1 MGKRAGVAVY
11 GIRWSLLLNMEG
23 EKVKRMQKA
32 QKQKSLKSQEGSD
45 FGREAVLERRR
56 ERAGVL
62 IRGADG
68 IRRFAG
74 RYIKWTG
81 YRKVRRSAKDRLFR
95 FLFDKDREALLQ
107 LYNALNGT
115 DYRDASALQ
124 VVTIESAVYVV
135 MKNDLAFILAG
146 TLNLYEHQS
155 TYNSNMPVWFLIYLA
170 EEYQKLIE
178 QAESSLYGTKQ
189 IPLPTPQCVV
199 FYNGEKQAPE
209 EEVLR
214 LSDAFINRNR
224 EADVE
229 LKVRMLNINHG
240 HNNKL
245 MEKCKVLDEYSKL
258 VAVIRDCMAAEKDM
272 QTALNRAVDY
282 CIEEGILKEFLLK
295 NRAEVLGMLLEE
307 FDAEKYERTIRG
319 EGREEGKKEGREEG
333 KKEGLKIGM
342 RLSIEILQETNQTR
356 EDAKKKIAEKYS
368 VSEDEAEQELLLYW
382 KGN

>member
-45 FGREAVLERRR
+45 FGREALLERRR

-68 IRRFAG
+68 IGRFAG

-155 TYNSNMPVWFLIYLA
+155 TYNSNMPVRFLIYLA

-229 LKVRMLNINHG
+229 LKVRMLNINYG
-240 HNNKL
+240 YNREL
-245 MEKCKVLDEYSKL
+245 MDRCHVLEEYAQFVEVSRQFMADGLTVKEAL
-258 VAVIRDCMAAEKDM
+258 EQAIQYCMEH
-272 QTALNRAVDY
+272 
-282 CIEEGILKEFLLK
+282 GILYETLRDY
-295 NRAEVLGMLLEE
+295 RAEVLGMLLEE
-307 FDAEKYERTIRG
+307 FDVDKYERTIRK
-319 EGREEGKKEGREEG
+319 EGMEEGIKQGIEQGQALGVERSNHLARILIEQNRVEDLKRAAFDPAYQKELFREF
-333 KKEGLKIGM
+333 
-342 RLSIEILQETNQTR
+342 RL
-356 EDAKKKIAEKYS
+356 
-368 VSEDEAEQELLLYW
+368 
-382 KGN
+382 

>member
-155 TYNSNMPVWFLIYLA
+155 TYNSNMPVRFLIYLA

-229 LKVRMLNINHG
+229 LKVRMLNINYG
-240 HNNKL
+240 YNREL
-245 MEKCKVLDEYSKL
+245 MDRCHVLEEYAQFVEVSRQFMADGLTVKEAL
-258 VAVIRDCMAAEKDM
+258 EQAIQYCMEH
-272 QTALNRAVDY
+272 
-282 CIEEGILKEFLLK
+282 GILYETLR
-295 NRAEVLGMLLEE
+295 NYRAEVLGMLLEE
-307 FDAEKYERTIRG
+307 FDVDKYERTIRK
-319 EGREEGKKEGREEG
+319 EGMEEGIKQGIEQGQALGVERSNHLARILIEQNRVEDLKRAAFDPAYQKELFREF
-333 KKEGLKIGM
+333 
-342 RLSIEILQETNQTR
+342 RL
-356 EDAKKKIAEKYS
+356 
-368 VSEDEAEQELLLYW
+368 
-382 KGN
+382 

>member
-155 TYNSNMPVWFLIYLA
+155 TYNSNMPVRFLIYLA

-229 LKVRMLNINHG
+229 LKVRMLNINYG
-240 HNNKL
+240 YNREL
-245 MEKCKVLDEYSKL
+245 MDRCHVLEEYAQFVEVSRQFMADGLTVKEAL
-258 VAVIRDCMAAEKDM
+258 EQAIQYCMEH
-272 QTALNRAVDY
+272 
-282 CIEEGILKEFLLK
+282 GILYETLRDY
-295 NRAEVLGMLLEE
+295 RAEVLGMLLEE
-307 FDAEKYERTIRG
+307 FDVDKYERTIRQ
-319 EGREEGKKEGREEG
+319 EGMEEGMKQGIEQGQALGVERSNHLARILIEQNRVEDLKRAAFDPAYQKELFREFH
-333 KKEGLKIGM
+333 L
-342 RLSIEILQETNQTR
+342 
-356 EDAKKKIAEKYS
+356 
-368 VSEDEAEQELLLYW
+368 
-382 KGN
+382 

>member
-45 FGREAVLERRR
+45 FGREALLERRR

-155 TYNSNMPVWFLIYLA
+155 TYNSNMPVRFLIYLA

-229 LKVRMLNINHG
+229 LKVRMLNINYG
-240 HNNKL
+240 YNREL
-245 MEKCKVLDEYSKL
+245 MDRCHVLEEYAQFVEVSRQFMADGLTVKEAL
-258 VAVIRDCMAAEKDM
+258 EQAIQYCMEH
-272 QTALNRAVDY
+272 
-282 CIEEGILKEFLLK
+282 GILYETLRDY
-295 NRAEVLGMLLEE
+295 RAEVLGMLLEE
-307 FDAEKYERTIRG
+307 FDVDKYERTIRK
-319 EGREEGKKEGREEG
+319 EGMEEGIKQGIEQGQALGVERSNHLARILIEQNRVEDLKRAAFDPAYQKELFREF
-333 KKEGLKIGM
+333 
-342 RLSIEILQETNQTR
+342 RL
-356 EDAKKKIAEKYS
+356 
-368 VSEDEAEQELLLYW
+368 
-382 KGN
+382 

>member
-45 FGREAVLERRR
+45 FGRESVLERRR

-155 TYNSNMPVWFLIYLA
+155 TYNSNMPVRFLIYLA

-229 LKVRMLNINHG
+229 LKVRMLNINYG
-240 HNNKL
+240 YNREL
-245 MEKCKVLDEYSKL
+245 MDRCHVLEEYAQFVEVSRQFMADGLTVKEAL
-258 VAVIRDCMAAEKDM
+258 EQAIQYCMEH
-272 QTALNRAVDY
+272 
-282 CIEEGILKEFLLK
+282 GILYETLRDY
-295 NRAEVLGMLLEE
+295 RAEVLGMLLEE
-307 FDAEKYERTIRG
+307 FDVDKYERTIRQ
-319 EGREEGKKEGREEG
+319 EGMEEGMKQGIKQGQALGVERSNHLARILIEQNRVEDLKRAAFDPAYQKELFREF
-333 KKEGLKIGM
+333 
-342 RLSIEILQETNQTR
+342 RL
-356 EDAKKKIAEKYS
+356 
-368 VSEDEAEQELLLYW
+368 
-382 KGN
+382 

>member
-155 TYNSNMPVWFLIYLA
+155 TYNSNMPVRFLIYLA
-170 EEYQKLIE
+170 EEYQRLIE
-178 QAESSLYGTKQ
+178 QAKSSLYGTKQ
-189 IPLPTPQCVV
+189 ILLPTPQCVV

-229 LKVRMLNINHG
+229 LKVRMLNINYG
-240 HNNKL
+240 HNREL
-245 MEKCKVLDEYSKL
+245 MDRCHVLDEYAQFVEVSRQYMADGL
-258 VAVIRDCMAAEKDM
+258 AVKEALEQAIQYCMEH
-272 QTALNRAVDY
+272 
-282 CIEEGILKEFLLK
+282 GILYDILRDY
-295 NRAEVLGMLLEE
+295 RAEVLGMLLEE
-307 FDAEKYERTIRG
+307 FDVDKYERTIRK
-319 EGREEGKKEGREEG
+319 EGMEEGIKQGIEQGIEQGQALGVERSNHLARILIEQNRVEDLKRAAFDPAYQKELFREF
-333 KKEGLKIGM
+333 
-342 RLSIEILQETNQTR
+342 RL
-356 EDAKKKIAEKYS
+356 
-368 VSEDEAEQELLLYW
+368 
-382 KGN
+382 

>member
-155 TYNSNMPVWFLIYLA
+155 TYNSNMPVRFLIYLA

-229 LKVRMLNINHG
+229 LKVRMLNINYG
-240 HNNKL
+240 YNREL
-245 MEKCKVLDEYSKL
+245 MDRCHVLEEYAQFVEVSRQFMADGLTVKEAL
-258 VAVIRDCMAAEKDM
+258 EQAIQYCMEH
-272 QTALNRAVDY
+272 
-282 CIEEGILKEFLLK
+282 GILYETLRDY
-295 NRAEVLGMLLEE
+295 RAEVLGMLLEE
-307 FDAEKYERTIRG
+307 FDVDKYERTIRK
-319 EGREEGKKEGREEG
+319 EGMEEGIKQGIEQGIEQGQALGVERSNHLARILIGQNRVEDLKRAAFDPAYQKELFREFH
-333 KKEGLKIGM
+333 L
-342 RLSIEILQETNQTR
+342 
-356 EDAKKKIAEKYS
+356 
-368 VSEDEAEQELLLYW
+368 
-382 KGN
+382 

>member
-155 TYNSNMPVWFLIYLA
+155 TYNSNMPVRFLIYLA

-229 LKVRMLNINHG
+229 LKVRMLNINYG
-240 HNNKL
+240 YNREL
-245 MEKCKVLDEYSKL
+245 MDRCHVLEEYAQFVEVSRQFMADGLTVKEAL
-258 VAVIRDCMAAEKDM
+258 EQAIQYCMEH
-272 QTALNRAVDY
+272 
-282 CIEEGILKEFLLK
+282 GILYETLRDY
-295 NRAEVLGMLLEE
+295 RAEVLGMLLEE
-307 FDAEKYERTIRG
+307 FDVDKYERTIRKEG
-319 EGREEGKKEGREEG
+319 MEEGIKQGREQGIEQGQALGVERSNHLARILIEQNRVEDLKRAAFDPAYQKELFREF
-333 KKEGLKIGM
+333 
-342 RLSIEILQETNQTR
+342 RL
-356 EDAKKKIAEKYS
+356 
-368 VSEDEAEQELLLYW
+368 
-382 KGN
+382 

>member
-178 QAESSLYGTKQ
+178 QAESSPYGTKQ

-229 LKVRMLNINHG
+229 LKVRMLNINYG
-240 HNNKL
+240 YNREL
-245 MEKCKVLDEYSKL
+245 MDRCHVLEEYAQFVEVSRQFMADGLTVKEAL
-258 VAVIRDCMAAEKDM
+258 EQAIQYCMEH
-272 QTALNRAVDY
+272 
-282 CIEEGILKEFLLK
+282 GILYETLRDY
-295 NRAEVLGMLLEE
+295 RAEVLGMLLEE
-307 FDAEKYERTIRG
+307 FDVDKYERTIRK
-319 EGREEGKKEGREEG
+319 EGMEEGIKQGIEQGQALGVERSNHLARILIEQNRVEDLKRAAFDPAYQKELFREF
-333 KKEGLKIGM
+333 
-342 RLSIEILQETNQTR
+342 RL
-356 EDAKKKIAEKYS
+356 
-368 VSEDEAEQELLLYW
+368 
-382 KGN
+382 

>member
-45 FGREAVLERRR
+45 FGRESVLERRR

-155 TYNSNMPVWFLIYLA
+155 TYNSNMPVRFLIYLA

-229 LKVRMLNINHG
+229 LKVRMLNINYG
-240 HNNKL
+240 YNREL
-245 MEKCKVLDEYSKL
+245 MDRCHVLEEYAQFVEVSRQFMADGLTVKEAL
-258 VAVIRDCMAAEKDM
+258 EQAIQYCMEH
-272 QTALNRAVDY
+272 
-282 CIEEGILKEFLLK
+282 GILYETLRDY
-295 NRAEVLGMLLEE
+295 RAEVLGMLLEE
-307 FDAEKYERTIRG
+307 FDVDKYERTIRK
-319 EGREEGKKEGREEG
+319 EGMEEGIKQGIEQGQALGVERSNHLARILIEQNRVEDLKRAAFDPAYQKELFREF
-333 KKEGLKIGM
+333 
-342 RLSIEILQETNQTR
+342 RL
-356 EDAKKKIAEKYS
+356 
-368 VSEDEAEQELLLYW
+368 
-382 KGN
+382 

>member
-155 TYNSNMPVWFLIYLA
+155 TYNSNMPVRFLIYLA

-224 EADVE
+224 EVDVE
-229 LKVRMLNINHG
+229 LKVRMLNINYG
-240 HNNKL
+240 YNREL
-245 MEKCKVLDEYSKL
+245 MDRCHVLEEYAQFVEVSRQFMADGLTVKEAL
-258 VAVIRDCMAAEKDM
+258 EQAIQYCMEH
-272 QTALNRAVDY
+272 
-282 CIEEGILKEFLLK
+282 GILYETLRDY
-295 NRAEVLGMLLEE
+295 RAEVLGMLLEE
-307 FDAEKYERTIRG
+307 FDVDKYERTIRK
-319 EGREEGKKEGREEG
+319 EGMEEGIKQGIEQGIEQGQALGVERSNHLARILIEQNRVEDLKRAAFDPAYQKELFREF
-333 KKEGLKIGM
+333 
-342 RLSIEILQETNQTR
+342 RL
-356 EDAKKKIAEKYS
+356 
-368 VSEDEAEQELLLYW
+368 
-382 KGN
+382 

>member
-155 TYNSNMPVWFLIYLA
+155 TYNSNMPVRFLIYLA

-229 LKVRMLNINHG
+229 LKVRMLNINYGYNRERMDRCHVLEEYAQFVEVSRQFMADG
-240 HNNKL
+240 LTVKEAL
-245 MEKCKVLDEYSKL
+245 EQAIQYCMEH
-258 VAVIRDCMAAEKDM
+258 
-272 QTALNRAVDY
+272 
-282 CIEEGILKEFLLK
+282 GILYETLRDY
-295 NRAEVLGMLLEE
+295 RAEVLGMLLEE
-307 FDAEKYERTIRG
+307 FDVDKYERTIRK
-319 EGREEGKKEGREEG
+319 EGMEEGIKQGIEQGIEQGQALGVERSNHLARILIEQNRVEDLKRAAFDPAYQKELFREF
-333 KKEGLKIGM
+333 
-342 RLSIEILQETNQTR
+342 RL
-356 EDAKKKIAEKYS
+356 
-368 VSEDEAEQELLLYW
+368 
-382 KGN
+382 

>member
-81 YRKVRRSAKDRLFR
+81 YLKVRRSAKDRLFR

-155 TYNSNMPVWFLIYLA
+155 TYNSNMPVRFLIYLA

-229 LKVRMLNINHG
+229 LKVRMLNINYG
-240 HNNKL
+240 YNREL
-245 MEKCKVLDEYSKL
+245 MDRCHVLEEYAQFVEVSRQFMADGLTVKEAL
-258 VAVIRDCMAAEKDM
+258 EQAIQYCMEH
-272 QTALNRAVDY
+272 
-282 CIEEGILKEFLLK
+282 GILYETLRDY
-295 NRAEVLGMLLEE
+295 RAEVLGMLLEE
-307 FDAEKYERTIRG
+307 FDVDKYERTIRK
-319 EGREEGKKEGREEG
+319 EGMEEGIKQGIEQGIEQGQALGVERSNHLARILIEQNRVEDLKRAAFDPAYQKELFREF
-333 KKEGLKIGM
+333 
-342 RLSIEILQETNQTR
+342 RL
-356 EDAKKKIAEKYS
+356 
-368 VSEDEAEQELLLYW
+368 
-382 KGN
+382 

>member
-155 TYNSNMPVWFLIYLA
+155 TYNSNMPVRFLIYLA

-229 LKVRMLNINHG
+229 LKVRMLNINYG
-240 HNNKL
+240 YNREL
-245 MEKCKVLDEYSKL
+245 MDRCHVLEEYAQFVEVSRQFMADGLTVKEAL
-258 VAVIRDCMAAEKDM
+258 EQAIQYCMEH
-272 QTALNRAVDY
+272 
-282 CIEEGILKEFLLK
+282 GILYETLRDY
-295 NRAEVLGMLLEE
+295 RAEVLGMLLEG
-307 FDAEKYERTIRG
+307 FDVDKYERTIRK
-319 EGREEGKKEGREEG
+319 EGMEEGIKQGIEQGIEQGQALGVERSNHLARILIEQNRVEDLKRAAFDPAYQKELFREF
-333 KKEGLKIGM
+333 
-342 RLSIEILQETNQTR
+342 RL
-356 EDAKKKIAEKYS
+356 
-368 VSEDEAEQELLLYW
+368 
-382 KGN
+382 

>member
-155 TYNSNMPVWFLIYLA
+155 TYNSNMPVRFLIYLA

-229 LKVRMLNINHG
+229 LKVRMLNINYG
-240 HNNKL
+240 YNREL
-245 MEKCKVLDEYSKL
+245 MDRCHVLEEYAQFVEVSRQFMADGLTVKEAL
-258 VAVIRDCMAAEKDM
+258 EQAIQYCMEH
-272 QTALNRAVDY
+272 
-282 CIEEGILKEFLLK
+282 GILYETLRDY
-295 NRAEVLGMLLEE
+295 RAEVLGMLLEE
-307 FDAEKYERTIRG
+307 FDVDKYERTIRK
-319 EGREEGKKEGREEG
+319 EGMEEGIKQGIEQGQALGVERSNHLARILIEQNRVEDLKRAAFDPAYQKELFREF
-333 KKEGLKIGM
+333 
-342 RLSIEILQETNQTR
+342 RL
-356 EDAKKKIAEKYS
+356 
-368 VSEDEAEQELLLYW
+368 
-382 KGN
+382 

>member
-1 MGKRAGVAVY
+1 M
-11 GIRWSLLLNMEG
+11 
-23 EKVKRMQKA
+23 KRMQKA
-32 QKQKSLKSQEGSD
+32 QKEQKALRSQEGSG
-45 FGREAVLERRR
+45 FNRETVLERRR

-62 IRGADG
+62 TRGAAG

-81 YRKVRRSAKDRLFR
+81 YQKVRRSAKDRLFR

-155 TYNSNMPVWFLIYLA
+155 TYNSNMPVRFLIYLA
-170 EEYQKLIE
+170 EEYQRLIE
-178 QAESSLYGTKQ
+178 QAKSSLYGTKQ
-189 IPLPTPQCVV
+189 ILLPTPQCVV

-229 LKVRMLNINHG
+229 LKVRMLNINYG
-240 HNNKL
+240 HNREL
-245 MEKCKVLDEYSKL
+245 MDRCHVLDEYAQFVEVSRQYMADGL
-258 VAVIRDCMAAEKDM
+258 AVKEALEQAIQYCMEH
-272 QTALNRAVDY
+272 
-282 CIEEGILKEFLLK
+282 GILYDILRDY
-295 NRAEVLGMLLEE
+295 RAEVLGMLLEE
-307 FDAEKYERTIRG
+307 FDVDKYERTIRQ
-319 EGREEGKKEGREEG
+319 EGMEEGMKQGIEQGQALGVERSNHLARILIEQNRVEDLKRAAFDPAYQKELFREF
-333 KKEGLKIGM
+333 
-342 RLSIEILQETNQTR
+342 RL
-356 EDAKKKIAEKYS
+356 
-368 VSEDEAEQELLLYW
+368 
-382 KGN
+382 

>member
-1 MGKRAGVAVY
+1 
-11 GIRWSLLLNMEG
+11 MEG

-155 TYNSNMPVWFLIYLA
+155 TYNSNMPVRFLIYLA

-229 LKVRMLNINHG
+229 LKVRMLNINYG
-240 HNNKL
+240 YNREL
-245 MEKCKVLDEYSKL
+245 MDRCHVLEEYAQFVEVSRQFMADGLTVKEAL
-258 VAVIRDCMAAEKDM
+258 EQAIQYCMEH
-272 QTALNRAVDY
+272 
-282 CIEEGILKEFLLK
+282 GILYETLRDY
-295 NRAEVLGMLLEE
+295 RAEVLGMLLEE
-307 FDAEKYERTIRG
+307 FDVDKYERTIRK
-319 EGREEGKKEGREEG
+319 EGMEEGIKQGIEQGQALGVERSNHLARILIEQNRVEDLKRAAFDPAYQKELFREF
-333 KKEGLKIGM
+333 
-342 RLSIEILQETNQTR
+342 RL
-356 EDAKKKIAEKYS
+356 
-368 VSEDEAEQELLLYW
+368 
-382 KGN
+382 

>member
-155 TYNSNMPVWFLIYLA
+155 TYNSNMPVRFLIYLA

-229 LKVRMLNINHG
+229 LKVRMLNINYG
-240 HNNKL
+240 YNREL
-245 MEKCKVLDEYSKL
+245 MDRCHVLEEYAQFVEVSRQFMADGLTVKEAL
-258 VAVIRDCMAAEKDM
+258 EQAIQYCMEH
-272 QTALNRAVDY
+272 
-282 CIEEGILKEFLLK
+282 GILYETLRDY
-295 NRAEVLGMLLEE
+295 RAEVLGMLLEE
-307 FDAEKYERTIRG
+307 FDVDKYERTIRQ
-319 EGREEGKKEGREEG
+319 EGMEEGMKQGIEQGQALGVERSNHLARILIEQNRVEDLKRAAFDPAYQKELFREF
-333 KKEGLKIGM
+333 
-342 RLSIEILQETNQTR
+342 RL
-356 EDAKKKIAEKYS
+356 
-368 VSEDEAEQELLLYW
+368 
-382 KGN
+382 

>member
-68 IRRFAG
+68 IRHFAG

-155 TYNSNMPVWFLIYLA
+155 TYNSNMPVRFLIYLA
-170 EEYQKLIE
+170 EKYQKLIE

-229 LKVRMLNINHG
+229 LKVRMLNINYG
-240 HNNKL
+240 YNREL
-245 MEKCKVLDEYSKL
+245 MDRCHVLEEYAQFVEVSRQFMADGLTVKEAL
-258 VAVIRDCMAAEKDM
+258 EQAIQYCMEH
-272 QTALNRAVDY
+272 
-282 CIEEGILKEFLLK
+282 GILYETLRDY
-295 NRAEVLGMLLEE
+295 RAEVLGMLLEE
-307 FDAEKYERTIRG
+307 FDVDKYERTIRK
-319 EGREEGKKEGREEG
+319 EGMEEGIKQGIEQGQALGVERSNHLARILIEQNRVEDLKRAAFDPAYQKELFREF
-333 KKEGLKIGM
+333 
-342 RLSIEILQETNQTR
+342 RL
-356 EDAKKKIAEKYS
+356 
-368 VSEDEAEQELLLYW
+368 
-382 KGN
+382 

>member
-124 VVTIESAVYVV
+124 VVTIKSAVYVV

-155 TYNSNMPVWFLIYLA
+155 TYNSNMPVRFLIYLA

-229 LKVRMLNINHG
+229 LKVRMLNINYG
-240 HNNKL
+240 YNREL
-245 MEKCKVLDEYSKL
+245 MDRCHVLEEYAQFVEVSRQFMADGLTVKEAL
-258 VAVIRDCMAAEKDM
+258 EQAIQYCMEH
-272 QTALNRAVDY
+272 
-282 CIEEGILKEFLLK
+282 GILYETLRDY
-295 NRAEVLGMLLEE
+295 RAEVLGMLLEE
-307 FDAEKYERTIRG
+307 FDVDKYERTIRK
-319 EGREEGKKEGREEG
+319 EGMEEGIKQGIEQGQALGVERSNHLARILIEQNRVEDLKRAAFDPAYQKELFREF
-333 KKEGLKIGM
+333 
-342 RLSIEILQETNQTR
+342 RL
-356 EDAKKKIAEKYS
+356 
-368 VSEDEAEQELLLYW
+368 
-382 KGN
+382 

>member
-155 TYNSNMPVWFLIYLA
+155 TYNSNMPVRFLIYLA

-229 LKVRMLNINHG
+229 LKVRMLNINYG
-240 HNNKL
+240 YNREL
-245 MEKCKVLDEYSKL
+245 MDRCHVLEEYAQFVEVSRQFMADGLTVKEAL
-258 VAVIRDCMAAEKDM
+258 EQAIQYCMEH
-272 QTALNRAVDY
+272 
-282 CIEEGILKEFLLK
+282 GILYETLRDY
-295 NRAEVLGMLLEE
+295 RAAVLGMLLEE
-307 FDAEKYERTIRG
+307 FDVDKYERTIRK
-319 EGREEGKKEGREEG
+319 EGMEEGIKQGIEQGIEQGQALGVERSNHLARILIEQNRVEDLKRAAFDPAYQKELFREF
-333 KKEGLKIGM
+333 
-342 RLSIEILQETNQTR
+342 RL
-356 EDAKKKIAEKYS
+356 
-368 VSEDEAEQELLLYW
+368 
-382 KGN
+382 